1 MLCKCMSPF
10 IILRFNIFWQ
20 EDEVQENKGKMESV
34 RKDMQQQSKKM
45 EELKSILQVA
55 EKKLEEMKE
64 KVHQVEE
71 IAGPIKV
78 TIN

>member
-1 MLCKCMSPF
+1 
-10 IILRFNIFWQ
+10 
-20 EDEVQENKGKMESV
+20 MESV
-34 RKDMQQQSKKM
+34 IKDMQQQSKKM

-78 TIN
+78 AINYSCIFNAMPFYDIGNEIKRRQRQEYAPS